1 MRVITNTV
9 SANLV
14 LQIQQ
19 LSTQQAKLQTQVAT
33 GQKLFQPEDD
43 PAAVGRILNLE
54 SEQRQVAQY
63 ARNAVRALELSQSS
77 FAGLKGLKKVS
88 DRATELGTLGG
99 GLSGP
104 SSYAAY
110 ASETDQLIEQALE
123 LANTRSRNDY
133 IYGGTAVGTP
143 PFVATRNAQGQI
155 TGVAYAGNSA
165 GASIPLSETSGITP
179 TTTGTTNLALRDFI
193 NGLVALRDGLTA
205 GSQTQINSAQQTLLT
220 NENQLVSALAEHGG
234 IQTRIEAAQ
243 VAQRDRGD
251 DLEKLVSG
259 EADTD
264 IPTTI
269 VKLNQAQ
276 LAYQAALQSAANIMK
291 VSLLDYIN

>member
-9 SANLV
+9 SANILQ
-14 LQIQQ
+14 QIQQ

-54 SEQRQVAQY
+54 SERRQVAQY
-63 ARNAVRALELSQSS
+63 GRNAVRALELSQSS
-77 FAGLKGLKKVS
+77 FAGLQGLKKVS

-99 GLSGP
+99 GMSGP
-104 SSYAAY
+104 AAYTAYAA
-110 ASETDQLIEQALE
+110 ETNQLVEQALE

-133 IYGGTAVGTP
+133 IFGGTAVGTP
-143 PFVATRNAQGQI
+143 PFVAARNAQGQI
-155 TGVAYAGNSA
+155 TGVTYAGNSA

-179 TTTGTTNLALRDFI
+179 TTGGTTNAQLRDFI
-193 NGLVALRDGLTA
+193 NSLVALRDGLTA
-205 GSQTQINSAQQTLLT
+205 GNSPAISSAQQSLLT
-220 NENQLVSALAEHGG
+220 DENELVSALAEHGG

-251 DLEKLVSG
+251 DLGKLVSG

-291 VSLLDYIN
+291 ISLLDYLH

>member
-9 SANLV
+9 SANIV
-14 LQIQQ
+14 RQIQQ

-43 PAAVGRILNLE
+43 PAAVGRVLNLE
-54 SEQRQVAQY
+54 SEQRQVTQY
-63 ARNAVRALELSQSS
+63 ARNAVRALEISQSS
-77 FAGLKGLKKVS
+77 FSGLQGLKKVS

-99 GLSGP
+99 GLSGAAA
-104 SSYAAY
+104 YTAY
-110 ASETDQLIEQALE
+110 ASETEQLIEQALE

-133 IYGGTAVGTP
+133 IFGGTAVNTP

-155 TGVAYAGNSA
+155 TGVTYAGNSA
-165 GASIPLSETSGITP
+165 GATIPLSEISGISP
-179 TTTGTTNLALRDFI
+179 TTSGTTNLALRDFI
-193 NGLVALRDGLTA
+193 NGLVALRDGLAAANPTA
-205 GSQTQINSAQQTLLT
+205 VSGAQQSLLT
-220 NENQLVSALAEHGG
+220 NENALVSALAEHGG

-259 EADTD
+259 ETDTD

-291 VSLLDYIN
+291 VSLLDYIH

>member
-9 SANLV
+9 SANIV
-14 LQIQQ
+14 RQIQQ

-54 SEQRQVAQY
+54 SEQRQVTQY
-63 ARNAVRALELSQSS
+63 ARNAVRALEISQSS
-77 FAGLKGLKKVS
+77 FSGLQGLKKVS

-99 GLSGP
+99 GLSGAAA
-104 SSYAAY
+104 YTAY

-133 IYGGTAVGTP
+133 IFGGTAVNTP
-143 PFVATRNAQGQI
+143 PFVATRNAQGQL
-155 TGVAYAGNSA
+155 TGVTYVGNSA
-165 GASIPLSETSGITP
+165 GATIPLSEISGISP
-179 TTTGTTNLALRDFI
+179 TTSGTTNLALRDFI
-193 NGLVALRDGLTA
+193 NGLVALRDGLAAGNPTA
-205 GSQTQINSAQQTLLT
+205 VSGAQQSLLA

-291 VSLLDYIN
+291 VSLLDYIH